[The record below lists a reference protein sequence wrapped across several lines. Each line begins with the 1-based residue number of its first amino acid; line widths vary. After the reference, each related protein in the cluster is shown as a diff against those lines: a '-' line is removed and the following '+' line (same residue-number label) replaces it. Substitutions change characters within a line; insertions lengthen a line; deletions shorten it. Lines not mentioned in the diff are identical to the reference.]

1 MDSLVDVERRYKRDA
16 DVRDMGDVLQK
27 TVRHHQSSILSLL
40 NYSTVDNEKKKR
52 NKRDE
57 RNIQFGAGRVHAY
70 PRYYE
75 FRHNFLR
82 KAPMHKSSVHPTRKV
97 LNTPDDNC
105 MPGDVDPL
113 SIIFLGHVV

>member
-27 TVRHHQSSILSLL
+27 TVRHHQSSILSLV

-57 RNIQFGAGRVHAY
+57 RNLQFPVQDLDYYHDTGRGIMR
-70 PRYYE
+70 PRNHS
-75 FRHNFLR
+75 RH
-82 KAPMHKSSVHPTRKV
+82 
-97 LNTPDDNC
+97 
-105 MPGDVDPL
+105 PG
-113 SIIFLGHVV
+113 